1 MFDLDWDISKNE
13 ANKIENEIRAR
24 RKTINQI
31 NLQSKEEEKVEEPS
45 SPAKP
50 FGKKPPK
57 IEVFVSS

>member
-31 NLQSKEEEKVEEPS
+31 NL
-45 SPAKP
+45 
-50 FGKKPPK
+50 
-57 IEVFVSS
+57 